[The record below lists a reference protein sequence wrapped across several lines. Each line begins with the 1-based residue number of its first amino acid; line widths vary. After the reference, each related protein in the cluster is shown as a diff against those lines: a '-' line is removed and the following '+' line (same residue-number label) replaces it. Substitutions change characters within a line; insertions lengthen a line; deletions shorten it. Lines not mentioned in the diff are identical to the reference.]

1 MPRDPEAAP
10 RERQITF
17 LVTLPASQDP
27 VVIATARDREGAKR
41 LARPV
46 LGHDPDRYIV
56 QPLTRE
62 GADVRFLWAE
72 TIEERLLKAR
82 NVIDAESSSHNTW
95 SPFGV

>member
-1 MPRDPEAAP
+1 MPSHL
-10 RERQITF
+10 ERQITF

-27 VVIATARDREGAKR
+27 VVVATARDREEAKR

-46 LGHDPDRYIV
+46 LGYDPDRYVV
-56 QPLTRE
+56 QPLTRP
-62 GADVRFLWAE
+62 GTDVRFLWAE

-82 NVIDAESSSHNTW
+82 NAEEAESSPICTW